1 MLQMVSG
8 EGVPCG
14 GGGVCA
20 KGGGGEG
27 GGGGGWSG
35 VYNSGFP
42 AKWRLRSELRNSIP
56 MTCHYPDLGSASDF
70 DRAATEICFY
80 STTQI

>member
-20 KGGGGEG
+20 EG
-27 GGGGGWSG
+27 GQGRG
-35 VYNSGFP
+35 
-42 AKWRLRSELRNSIP
+42 
-56 MTCHYPDLGSASDF
+56 
-70 DRAATEICFY
+70 RAEWGL
-80 STTQI
+80 

>member
-20 KGGGGEG
+20 EGGKGGEWGGR
-27 GGGGGWSG
+27 SG
-35 VYNSGFP
+35 VYNYIMFST
-42 AKWRLRSELRNSIP
+42 AV
-56 MTCHYPDLGSASDF
+56 
-70 DRAATEICFY
+70 RA
-80 STTQI
+80 

>member
-20 KGGGGEG
+20 EG
-27 GGGGGWSG
+27 GGGTREGEGGVG
-35 VYNSGFP
+35 
-42 AKWRLRSELRNSIP
+42 SI
-56 MTCHYPDLGSASDF
+56 TIS
-70 DRAATEICFY
+70 CFLQRY
-80 STTQI
+80 VPEKSKE

>member
-20 KGGGGEG
+20 KGGGGRGAEGEG
-27 GGGGGWSG
+27 GVGSITLVSPRNG
-35 VYNSGFP
+35 V
-42 AKWRLRSELRNSIP
+42 
-56 MTCHYPDLGSASDF
+56 
-70 DRAATEICFY
+70 
-80 STTQI
+80 